1 MTELILSVEN
11 ESILPKLR
19 EMLKTFEGVKVK
31 ASVRKRES
39 GIDLSLEEA
48 QSGRVSE
55 WSSVDEMFET
65 ILNCEI

>member
-11 ESILPKLR
+11 ESILPKLK

-31 ASVRKRES
+31 ASVRKRKS
-39 GIDLSLEEA
+39 AIDLSLEEA
-48 QSGRVSE
+48 QSGCVSE

-65 ILNCEI
+65 ILNDEI